1 MAGRLVGLLRS
12 GVLTYGRAG
21 WVTAVPRG
29 SPHYLARIWHGSEFS
44 RVSQSRRKFGC
55 RGRWRRSMKGS
66 GGLEPHDQRVTA
78 TSAVVTLQTSVRAVP
93 NAEAAFEQAAG

>member
-1 MAGRLVGLLRS
+1 
-12 GVLTYGRAG
+12 
-21 WVTAVPRG
+21 
-29 SPHYLARIWHGSEFS
+29 
-44 RVSQSRRKFGC
+44 
-55 RGRWRRSMKGS
+55 MKGS